1 MPTQVGTSNRRL
13 YDDGELRLPFET
25 EVLGM
30 TVIVDPNSHHR
41 FAQFRVRSGD
51 VGGEYF
57 CGKKIAESKSRS
69 I

>member
-1 MPTQVGTSNRRL
+1 M
-13 YDDGELRLPFET
+13 PFET